1 MGRMGRAAGLVWL
14 ALSGAGAC
22 TWVDLTEPGRN
33 VRVVPADAVA
43 ACEKLGTANVRTTDR
58 IGPIA
63 RSERKVHEELDALGR
78 NEAAALGGDT
88 LVPLGPIREGRRS
101 FEVYRCPTP

>member
-1 MGRMGRAAGLVWL
+1 VA
-14 ALSGAGAC
+14 
-22 TWVDLTEPGRN
+22 LTEQGRN

-43 ACEKLGTANVRTTDR
+43 ACEKLGTASARTTDR

-63 RSERKVHEELDALGR
+63 RSERKVHEELDAIGR

-88 LVPLGPIREGRRS
+88 LVPLDPIRDGRRS
-101 FEVYRCPTP
+101 FAVYRCPAP